1 MVPVKHL
8 SNFQRTL
15 EMSLINSE
23 NSRQFKLYN
32 PVLTLYIIKLL
43 KQLESTFKRT
53 IKCNKYLSKKPMKR
67 KTDIQI
73 F

>member
-1 MVPVKHL
+1 
-8 SNFQRTL
+8 
-15 EMSLINSE
+15 MSLINSE

-67 KTDIQI
+67 KTDI
-73 F
+73 